1 MQMGMATQL
10 LFTFVVTLMKV
21 AILLT
26 YLRTFFPVW
35 LPNLAHPLRHL
46 PLQAKQ
52 VVLLCH
58 ALLYRLA

>member
-26 YLRTFFPVW
+26 YLRTFFPV
-35 LPNLAHPLRHL
+35 
-46 PLQAKQ
+46 
-52 VVLLCH
+52 
-58 ALLYRLA
+58 